1 MMTVGVET
9 VEGGVVISP
18 QGRLTVVSTPQLRTE
33 VSTRIEAGDRL
44 IIVDLSQTT
53 FVDSSGLGALVSCL
67 KSARQAG
74 GDLRLVAPTEQVSMV
89 LKLTNLDRILQ
100 PRASVE
106 EALHD

>member
-106 EALHD
+106 EALND

>member
-1 MMTVGVET
+1 
-9 VEGGVVISP
+9 
-18 QGRLTVVSTPQLRTE
+18 
-33 VSTRIEAGDRL
+33 
-44 IIVDLSQTT
+44 
-53 FVDSSGLGALVSCL
+53 VSCL

-106 EALHD
+106 EALND